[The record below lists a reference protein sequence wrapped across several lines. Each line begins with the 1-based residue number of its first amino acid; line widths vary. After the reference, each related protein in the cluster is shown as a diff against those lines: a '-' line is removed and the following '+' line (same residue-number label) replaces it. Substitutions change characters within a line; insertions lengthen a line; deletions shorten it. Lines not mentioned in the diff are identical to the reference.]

1 MKITAGLIIN
11 DHIKK
16 EDLSFHYSSID
27 DAVALL
33 SEYGQSAMMAK
44 IAITES
50 CLPPDSSTSCRLGA
64 PEHGQLCMDTSS
76 FGLHSAPSFFNNYAY
91 ALHWI
96 LARNSGARLLHYLDD
111 FLLVDPPGPARTP
124 VRRPCMYRM
133 LLVCGQLGIP
143 VAPEKLEGPTTSLI
157 FLGIMLDTSA

>member
-11 DHIKK
+11 DHINK
-16 EDLSFHYSSID
+16 EDLSVHYSSIN

-50 CLPPDSSTSCRLGA
+50 CLPPDSNTSCRLGA
-64 PEHGQLCMDTSS
+64 PEYGQLCMDTS
-76 FGLHSAPSFFNNYAY
+76 LHLALVQLLLASTTMPMHSTGSWLETLGPSCYTTWMTSSWL
-91 ALHWI
+91 AL
-96 LARNSGARLLHYLDD
+96 
-111 FLLVDPPGPARTP
+111 PARTP

-133 LLVCGQLGIP
+133 LLVCDQLGIP
-143 VAPEKLEGPTTSLI
+143 VASEKLEGPTTSLI